1 MTAIEPKLTEK
12 FHQDFLNNNK
22 QNALQRSVVKN
33 GISASGE
40 SVQGAVNN
48 VPVFSVDL
56 ATEKVANQKQS
67 GRCWMF
73 AALNTFRHRM
83 LNAFQLKDF
92 ELSQNYTFFWDKYEK
107 SNYFYENIIAT
118 ADQPLTSRKVAFLL
132 ATPQQ
137 VGGQWDMIVQ
147 FLINMA

>member
-56 ATEKVANQKQS
+56 ATGKVANQKQS

-73 AALNTFRHRM
+73 AALNTFRQKI
-83 LNAFQLKDF
+83 LNYHKTIHF
-92 ELSQNYTFFWDKYEK
+92 S
-107 SNYFYENIIAT
+107 
-118 ADQPLTSRKVAFLL
+118 
-132 ATPQQ
+132 
-137 VGGQWDMIVQ
+137 G
-147 FLINMA
+147 INMKNQIISMKILLQQPINR

>member
-56 ATEKVANQKQS
+56 ATGKVANQKQS

-83 LNAFQLKDF
+83 LNAFQL
-92 ELSQNYTFFWDKYEK
+92 NYVKLLHLCVIFYLNSCLNHVNW
-107 SNYFYENIIAT
+107 NYCCFQAL
-118 ADQPLTSRKVAFLL
+118 PF
-132 ATPQQ
+132 
-137 VGGQWDMIVQ
+137 
-147 FLINMA
+147 

>member
-56 ATEKVANQKQS
+56 ATGKVANQKQS

-83 LNAFQLKDF
+83 LNAFQLKI
-92 ELSQNYTFFWDKYEK
+92 LNYHKTIHF
-107 SNYFYENIIAT
+107 S
-118 ADQPLTSRKVAFLL
+118 
-132 ATPQQ
+132 
-137 VGGQWDMIVQ
+137 G
-147 FLINMA
+147 INMKNQTISMKILLQQPINR

>member
-22 QNALQRSVVKN
+22 QNALQRSSKN

-56 ATEKVANQKQS
+56 ATGKVANQNKAV
-67 GRCWMF
+67 
-73 AALNTFRHRM
+73 AAGCLRH
-83 LNAFQLKDF
+83 
-92 ELSQNYTFFWDKYEK
+92 
-107 SNYFYENIIAT
+107 
-118 ADQPLTSRKVAFLL
+118 
-132 ATPQQ
+132 
-137 VGGQWDMIVQ
+137 
-147 FLINMA
+147 

>member
-22 QNALQRSVVKN
+22 QNALQRSSKN

-48 VPVFSVDL
+48 VPSFSRL
-56 ATEKVANQKQS
+56 SYWKSGNQKQS

-73 AALNTFRHRM
+73 ALNTFRHRM
-83 LNAFQLKDF
+83 LNAFQLKI
-92 ELSQNYTFFWDKYEK
+92 LNYHKT
-107 SNYFYENIIAT
+107 IH
-118 ADQPLTSRKVAFLL
+118 FL
-132 ATPQQ
+132 
-137 VGGQWDMIVQ
+137 G
-147 FLINMA
+147 